1 MTNINNRKLWYIA
14 APYSAG
20 TDIFLSLYR
29 KKQQEMVIGSLAAL
43 GVFCLD
49 PLANHYVVETLKIA
63 NGPSLPTDFAFWD
76 GFCHRSL
83 KACDGIVICDNIPG
97 WESSRGVS
105 AEINYATELGI
116 TIVYASELFDM
127 LDDEIKLMML

>member
-1 MTNINNRKLWYIA
+1 MSNNTRKLWYIA

-20 TDIFLSLYR
+20 TDIFLLLYR
-29 KKQQEMVIGSLAAL
+29 KKQQELVIGSLAAL

-49 PLANHYVVETLKIA
+49 PLANHYVVETLKVS

-83 KACDGIVICDNIPG
+83 KACDGIVVCDNIPG
-97 WESSRGVS
+97 WDSSRGVA
-105 AEINYATELGI
+105 AEIK
-116 TIVYASELFDM
+116 YASELGIPLIYASELINM
-127 LDDEIKLMML
+127 SDDEIKEMMH